1 MDDEMKMQI
10 EPQEANEGL
19 SRQSQVFAMATH
31 RVVGAFACFTA
42 AVFFLLGSST
52 RLSRA
57 DAARP
62 IRSLTVAERTNL
74 PDNTQVTLSGRG
86 TVTLGQLRAEHRAR
100 LERFSRAGVWGKR
113 LADRMPKPAPLTGAA
128 INAQS
133 VLVNSQPPAGNN
145 VVSNGIL
152 QPQNSSALGQDGSG
166 NGRGIQ
172 NTPGLCG
179 VTNPGEAGQQQNP
192 NGGVLLQGNGQNA
205 LDGKAG
211 ATLAGRTQ
219 KQSSGTGGGIQNN
232 QATNA
237 VAATKKTGGTGASG
251 LGGSP
256 SNGGGVTI
264 QGNGQNTIG
273 AGINQVQ
280 SNGAIG
286 EPGCINPP
294 DDAALHLQGN
304 GQNTLRGG
312 NQISNGALGQT
323 GGSNGGGGVGG
334 RVLVNTKQAPPTPGA
349 GKNAVAAANA
359 ASSSLFLVP
368 RQGYKNDPL
377 PVDYV
382 AFCNAAQ
389 ASACIYLPP
398 NTTFAYPGS
407 GNPLQGFQ
415 SINQTLHG
423 NVDSFALD
431 IDPLITDAGACNSL
445 GGTLMDEGC
454 RFVYF
459 TIQET
464 KFKPSGTPSTA
475 ASCDPGSYSID
486 LKQGTIDANYAVA
499 EPAFATGATPV
510 TCVVQVWLYP
520 FAPSPTPVPTANKA
534 PKP

>member
-1 MDDEMKMQI
+1 MF
-10 EPQEANEGL
+10 P
-19 SRQSQVFAMATH
+19 
-31 RVVGAFACFTA
+31 CCTA
-42 AVFFLLGSST
+42 AILFLLGSS
-52 RLSRA
+52 SPSFGA

-62 IRSLTVAERTNL
+62 IRSLTVAERANL
-74 PDNTQVTLSGRG
+74 PDNTKVTLPWRA
-86 TVTLGQLRAEHRAR
+86 TVTLGELRAEHRAR
-100 LERFSRAGVWGKR
+100 LERFSRAGLWGKR
-113 LADRMPKPAPLTGAA
+113 VADRMPKPAPLAA
-128 INAQS
+128 AANVTTLA
-133 VLVNSQPPAGNN
+133 NPQPANK
-145 VVSNGIL
+145 VVSNGVL
-152 QPQNSSALGQDGSG
+152 QPQNSSALGQSG
-166 NGRGIQ
+166 NGNGGGIQ
-172 NTPGLCG
+172 NTPGPCG
-179 VTNPGEAGQQQNP
+179 VTNPAEAGQQQNP

-205 LDGKAG
+205 LGGKAG
-211 ATLAGRTQ
+211 ATQARQTQ

-232 QATNA
+232 QATSA

-273 AGINQVQ
+273 AGINQIQ

-294 DDAALHLQGN
+294 DDAALRPQGN

-334 RVLVNTKQAPPTPGA
+334 RVLVNTKPAPPSPGA
-349 GKNAVAAANA
+349 GKSAVAAANA

-368 RQGYKNDPL
+368 RQGYLNDPL
-377 PVDYV
+377 PADYV

-398 NTTFAYPGS
+398 NTTFITPGS

-415 SINQTLHG
+415 SLNQTLHG
-423 NVDSFALD
+423 NVDSFVLD
-431 IDPLITDAGACNSL
+431 IDPLITDPGACSSL

-454 RFVYF
+454 KFAYF

-464 KFKPSGTPSTA
+464 KFKPAGTPSTA
-475 ASCDPGSYSID
+475 ASCDSAGYLID

-520 FAPSPTPVPTANKA
+520 SAPNPTPVPTANKA